1 MVNKEKCQ
9 PPAFV
14 LPDEGRRAILGERL
28 VALAARRP
36 A

>member
-1 MVNKEKCQ
+1 LTTGST
-9 PPAFV
+9 AWIASF
-14 LPDEGRRAILGERL
+14 GTAIGIRERL